1 MMKVGRYTLA
11 ARVLHWG
18 VGILVLAQIALGFVA
33 DAAPRERS
41 ASLRELHAELGL
53 LVLALMILRLTWRIV
68 VPPPPLP
75 RTLASWNRTAAS
87 IAHRLLYVLIFTMLG
102 SGMAVW
108 MWIGGPL
115 EPLGLFTVSL
125 PDLSAQDEFWL
136 SVAGYTHEYGA
147 WAISGLIA
155 LHIAGAA
162 YHELVLRDRLIRD
175 RML

>member
-1 MMKVGRYTLA
+1 MIESTRYTLA
-11 ARVLHWG
+11 ARILHWG
-18 VGILVLAQIALGFVA
+18 VGVLVLVQIGLGFLA
-33 DAAPRERS
+33 DASPRERS

-53 LVLALMILRLTWRIV
+53 LVLAFMILRLTWRIV

-75 RTLASWNRTAAS
+75 RTLAPWNHIAATA
-87 IAHRLLYVLIFTMLG
+87 AHRLLYVLIFTMLG
-102 SGMAVW
+102 SGMVVW

-162 YHELVLRDRLIRD
+162 YHEVVLRDRLIRD